1 MTQTNEQVTVTLES
15 SLRLYLWPR
24 SCVAKEQTSG
34 LFLSVLSP
42 GELRHLRMRA
52 ASLSPGFPTTPLSQE
67 AVAQDL
73 VQYPQWKAGWVPKRF
88 LCQDWA

>member
-1 MTQTNEQVTVTLES
+1 MAEG
-15 SLRLYLWPR
+15 
-24 SCVAKEQTSG
+24 QTSG
-34 LFLSVLSP
+34 LFLSALSP
-42 GELRHLRMRA
+42 GGLRRLRMRA
-52 ASLSPGFPTTPLSQE
+52 ASLSPGFPTTPFSPE